1 MNSLPSLRTYAQA
14 LHFHADHFGVALPQ
28 APVSGNSAGDDLLQ
42 IATIDGAETALKDHF
57 QKQIPPGLS
66 SERRSYSRSLMAR
79 EGVREGL
86 IRDYGWSPIPDRCSD
101 GSFRFSFDDPA
112 RHGRPWDVAATPE
125 AVLKLAALETVLP
138 QLSGTE
144 SLLAM
149 QTERTWRRSAAG
161 MIESFVFQ
169 DSWFHPMR
177 YPLRAAD
184 WLLEKGIDVS
194 VMNKTNRDM
203 LRRALLM
210 AAGTRVSYQR
220 EDRSTGICYV
230 TYTGA
235 FLGVKESVGQGIQMG
250 FLNEQSGQEDWL
262 PLSLIAKTGFFH
274 PER

>member
-1 MNSLPSLRTYAQA
+1 MNSLPSLQKYAQA
-14 LHFHADHFGVALPQ
+14 LRFHADHFGVAVPAASAL
-28 APVSGNSAGDDLLQ
+28 GNLEENALLQ
-42 IATIDGAETALKDHF
+42 MATIDDAETALKDHF
-57 QKQIPPGLS
+57 QQRVPAGFS
-66 SERRSYSRSLMAR
+66 SERRFYARSLMAR

-86 IRDYGWSPIPDRCSD
+86 IRDYGWNAVPERCPD

-112 RHGRPWDVAATPE
+112 RHSRPWDVDATPE
-125 AVLKLAALETVLP
+125 VVLKLAALETVLP
-138 QLSGTE
+138 QLSGMG

-149 QTERTWRRSAAG
+149 QTERMWRRSATG

-169 DSWFHPMR
+169 DSWFHSMR
-177 YPLRAAD
+177 YPLRASD
-184 WLLEKGIDVS
+184 WLLEKGVDVA
-194 VMNKTNRDM
+194 VMNESNRAM
-203 LRRALLM
+203 LRRALKM
-210 AAGTRVSYQR
+210 APGTRVSYQR

-250 FLNEQSGQEDWL
+250 FLNEQSGQEEWL